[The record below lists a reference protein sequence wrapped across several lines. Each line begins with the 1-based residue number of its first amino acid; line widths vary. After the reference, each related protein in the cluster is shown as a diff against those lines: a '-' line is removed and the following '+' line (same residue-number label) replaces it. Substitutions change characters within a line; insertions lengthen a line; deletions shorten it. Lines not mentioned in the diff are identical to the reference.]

1 MSANNNRLSPR
12 QKMINLMYIVFL
24 AMVALN
30 VSSDVLS
37 GFKHEEDALD
47 ASNEGAQ
54 TRNKKLF
61 EEFTAAYE
69 KNQEKAGI
77 WYARAQSTRQRAEK
91 LYAMIDSLKL
101 AIVYMA
107 DGEDADP
114 DNIRNREN
122 LEPVNQIML
131 NPSHKGGSRL
141 QDAINEYREVLMSY
155 VPANDGN
162 VIANYLSTDIP
173 EGTNATITD
182 WPTAMFENIPV
193 AAAVTILAKLQGDV
207 LNAEGAAIASLM
219 QSVDRGDVRVNQLS
233 AFVIPNSRNVMRGQ
247 KYEAQIVMAAI
258 DSTQTPQIYI
268 GDQLYDAEQNGYYSV
283 VTTREGIQ
291 NISGYLEVAKPD
303 GSSEKL
309 PFETSYFVSEPLA
322 TVSNTMMNVMY
333 AGIENPVSISVPG
346 VAASQISASMTNG
359 TLTRSGNG
367 WVAKPKEVDKDAVI
381 TVTANQNGRSMQV
394 SQMAFRVRRL
404 PDPTPYI
411 AYKDASGNMQ
421 KYKGGTQISKASLLS
436 AGGIRAAIDD
446 GLLNVE
452 FQVKS
457 FRVDIFDSMGNDIP
471 EDSQTSEWSSRQL
484 EALRRL
490 SRGKTFF
497 ITRVK
502 AVGPDGI
509 ERTLSPIQVIL

>member
-1 MSANNNRLSPR
+1 
-12 QKMINLMYIVFL
+12 
-24 AMVALN
+24 
-30 VSSDVLS
+30 
-37 GFKHEEDALD
+37 
-47 ASNEGAQ
+47 
-54 TRNKKLF
+54 
-61 EEFTAAYE
+61 
-69 KNQEKAGI
+69 
-77 WYARAQSTRQRAEK
+77 
-91 LYAMIDSLKL
+91 
-101 AIVYMA
+101 
-107 DGEDADP
+107 
-114 DNIRNREN
+114 
-122 LEPVNQIML
+122 
-131 NPSHKGGSRL
+131 
-141 QDAINEYREVLMSY
+141 
-155 VPANDGN
+155 
-162 VIANYLSTDIP
+162 
-173 EGTNATITD
+173 
-182 WPTAMFENIPV
+182 
-193 AAAVTILAKLQGDV
+193 
-207 LNAEGAAIASLM
+207 
-219 QSVDRGDVRVNQLS
+219 
-233 AFVIPNSRNVMRGQ
+233 
-247 KYEAQIVMAAI
+247 
-258 DSTQTPQIYI
+258 
-268 GDQLYDAEQNGYYSV
+268 
-283 VTTREGIQ
+283 
-291 NISGYLEVAKPD
+291 
-303 GSSEKL
+303 
-309 PFETSYFVSEPLA
+309 
-322 TVSNTMMNVMY
+322 MMNVMY